1 MFSTKINL
9 VYNATMAFSV
19 YRVILTPNDEHVQHF
34 GRVKMLTKEE
44 ANTVREMVKDEV
56 GKTVCR
62 LSGGRLD
69 GEEYEILSSCPNI
82 DDIHNFF
89 NGVKSKSVLF
99 DTYFSEKEKQKAASA
114 REKQTTKYQCS
125 PAMATCDGL
134 YDPPPM

>member
-1 MFSTKINL
+1 MIFYIVISISASTPTL
-9 VYNATMAFSV
+9 YHATMALPV
-19 YRVILTPNDEHVQHF
+19 YRVILNPNDKHVIHG

-69 GEEYEILSSCPNI
+69 GEEYEIMSTFPNI
-82 DDIHNFF
+82 HDIHTFVR
-89 NGVKSKSVLF
+89 GLESDSVSF
-99 DTYFSEKEKQKAASA
+99 DTYYTAKYSGKAAP
-114 REKQTTKYQCS
+114 TTYQCS

-134 YDPPPM
+134 YDPHL